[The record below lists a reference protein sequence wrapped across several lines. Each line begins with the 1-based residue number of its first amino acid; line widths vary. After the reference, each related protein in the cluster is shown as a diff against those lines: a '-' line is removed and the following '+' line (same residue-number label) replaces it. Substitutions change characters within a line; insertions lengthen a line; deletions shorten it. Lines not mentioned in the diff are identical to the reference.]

1 MIIIEVMG
9 GLGNQLQQYALYQK
23 MKSLGKDAKLDL
35 SWFSEES
42 QRKAAAS
49 RKPELLRFTDLPMD
63 VCTQEEKEKIVGRG
77 GFFGRLRR
85 KLSGKNPY
93 FYESGMY
100 HPEIFDMDNV
110 CLSGYWACEKYYADI
125 LPMLRETILF
135 PGEAGRSAETVE
147 CAAIGQEKNKGI
159 EHKFIENTNNNQN
172 INEIIENKNAGK
184 DNNIYNSK
192 YIYCTYKTDNRY
204 YTSKKNKINKSQKIN
219 NRDKTKNRNKIK
231 NTKITEKTHKTQKT
245 KITKIIKNAFYK
257 RKIYKTKNENNTE
270 NIFKISISGK
280 TLNTCNSDNIYNTN
294 KTNKKNKI
302 YNTEYTCKTNNIQ
315 NINKINDTNYSEKTC
330 NCNISKKIDNINISC
345 NKNNMEDQS
354 GENPLELRNA
364 RTREEMKNRESV
376 SIHLRRGDY
385 LDPGNAELFGG
396 ICTDAYYESAVRY
409 ILERYPDAHFYVFS
423 DDSGYARAFCER
435 DIFRTAG
442 RQGQKTLLEPEEER
456 ESMLNGTDGA
466 DGVDDAD
473 GAPAFPAGRCTVVD
487 WNTGENSL
495 FDMQLMKTCRH
506 NICANST
513 FSFWGARLNP
523 GAEKIM
529 IRPLKHKNSQTA
541 GPEEMKE
548 LWAGWVLIDE
558 GGKVV
563 S

>member
-42 QRKAAAS
+42 QRKAAAP
-49 RKPELLRFTDLPMD
+49 RKPELLRFVDLPMD

-77 GFFGRLRR
+77 GFFGRMRR

-100 HPEIFDMDNV
+100 HPEIFDMDDV

-135 PGEAGRSAETVE
+135 PGEGGKTAETVE
-147 CAAIGQEKNKGI
+147 CAAIGQEKNKEI

-172 INEIIENKNAGK
+172 INEIIENENTEK

-204 YTSKKNKINKSQKIN
+204 YASKKNKINKSQKIN
-219 NRDKTKNRNKIK
+219 NTDKIKNRNNTK
-231 NTKITEKTHKTQKT
+231 NTKITEKTYKIQKT
-245 KITKIIKNAFYK
+245 KITKITKNAFYK
-257 RKIYKTKNENNTE
+257 RKTYKIKNENNTE
-270 NIFKISISGK
+270 NIFKILISDK
-280 TLNTCNSDNIYNTN
+280 TLNICNSDNIYNTN

-302 YNTEYTCKTNNIQ
+302 YNTEYICKTNNIQ

-330 NCNISKKIDNINISC
+330 NYNISKKINNINISC

-354 GENPLELRNA
+354 DENPLGLRNA
-364 RTREEMKNRESV
+364 RLREEMANRESV

-409 ILERYPDAHFYVFS
+409 ILERYPDAYFYIFS

-442 RQGQKTLLEPEEER
+442 RQGKTLLEP
-456 ESMLNGTDGA
+456 
-466 DGVDDAD
+466 
-473 GAPAFPAGRCTVVD
+473 GRCTVVD

-529 IRPLKHKNSQTA
+529 TRPLKHKNSQTA

-548 LWAGWVLIDE
+548 LWTGWVLIDE